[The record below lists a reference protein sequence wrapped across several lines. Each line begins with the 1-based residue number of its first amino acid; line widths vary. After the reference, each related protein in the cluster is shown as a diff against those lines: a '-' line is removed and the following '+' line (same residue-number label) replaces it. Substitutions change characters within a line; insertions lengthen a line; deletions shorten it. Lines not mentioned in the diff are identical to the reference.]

1 MRLEMAYNCTIS
13 LTKNNKSKPSD
24 SQTGMIFYKQQRIT
38 TTATITA
45 AAKKDNESTSHI
57 ASFEELEIRM
67 LNPMLNQ
74 SGLHLNE
81 FETGSQ

>member
-1 MRLEMAYNCTIS
+1 MSLEMAYNCTIS

-45 AAKKDNESTSHI
+45 AAKKDNKTTPHV

-67 LNPMLNQ
+67 LNPMLD
-74 SGLHLNE
+74 
-81 FETGSQ
+81 